1 MEINEL
7 EQFVSSWLLNLMNVV
22 YHSYLENKENFL
34 LNLTNLVH
42 HVSVLMIKK
51 YHLFSSIMQ

>member
-7 EQFVSSWLLNLMNVV
+7 EQFVSSWRLNLMNVA

-34 LNLTNLVH
+34 LNSTNLVH
-42 HVSVLMIKK
+42 PVSVLMIKNIFFIF
-51 YHLFSSIMQ
+51 LNIL

>member
-7 EQFVSSWLLNLMNVV
+7 EQFVSSWHQNLMNVG

-42 HVSVLMIKK
+42 HVSVLMINK
-51 YHLFSSIMQ
+51 YYLFS